1 MNSHELIEGIL
12 LEKDGVIT
20 TADALNHQISK
31 PVFLEYVKQMGLR
44 KMAHGIYCSDDVW
57 PDIFRQIQMQY
68 PSIIFSHESS
78 LYLHG
83 MSEREP
89 DPIAITVKRG
99 YHSSSMGKYA
109 LKIYS
114 VSSSNIEIGLTEK
127 ESPTGYP
134 VRCYNIERT
143 LCDLLRSQRTVDYQ
157 ELTNAFKVY
166 VKRRDKDIP
175 LLMRDGETFRVTK
188 KLKSYMEV
196 LL

>member
-1 MNSHELIEGIL
+1 MNRQELIEAIL
-12 LEKDGVIT
+12 VEKEGVIT
-20 TADALNHQISK
+20 TADALKHQISK

-44 KMAHGIYCSDDVW
+44 KMAHGIYASDDAW

-68 PSIIFSHESS
+68 PSVIFSHESS
-78 LYLHG
+78 LFLHV

-99 YHSSSMGKYA
+99 YHSFSMKEYG
-109 LKIYS
+109 LKIYTIS
-114 VSSSNIEIGLTEK
+114 PANIGIGLTVK

-143 LCDLLRSQRTVDYQ
+143 LCDLLRSRRTVDYQ

-166 VKRRDKDIP
+166 VKRRDRDIP
-175 LLMRDGETFRVTK
+175 LLMRYGETFRVTK
-188 KLKSYMEV
+188 KLKPYMEV